1 MNPDALIVDKI
12 RESLQKDLIE
22 KYKGKT
28 LSEIAK
34 ESGFTVT
41 HTYTKEF
48 IKSDKKDKNN
58 IDDVFYNKKN

>member
-28 LSEIAK
+28 LEEIAK

-41 HTYTKEF
+41 HTYTSEF
-48 IKSDKKDKNN
+48 IISDKKH
-58 IDDVFYNKKN
+58 KKR

>member
-1 MNPDALIVDKI
+1 MNPDA
-12 RESLQKDLIE
+12 LIE
-22 KYKGKT
+22 KYKGKN

>member
-12 RESLQKDLIE
+12 RESLQKEVIE

-28 LSEIAK
+28 LAEIAK

-41 HTYTKEF
+41 HTYTSEF
-48 IKSDKKDKNN
+48 IISDKKHKNN
-58 IDDVFYNKKN
+58 NR

>member
-12 RESLQKDLIE
+12 RESLQKELIE

-28 LSEIAK
+28 LAEIAK

-41 HTYTKEF
+41 HTYTNEF
-48 IKSDKKDKNN
+48 IKTEKNKNN
-58 IDDVFYNKKN
+58 RECTL

>member
-1 MNPDALIVDKI
+1 MNPDALIVDKT
-12 RESLQKDLIE
+12 KDLIE

-48 IKSDKKDKNN
+48 IKSDKKDKK
-58 IDDVFYNKKN
+58 DDNHTSPPN

>member
-28 LSEIAK
+28 LAEIAK

-48 IKSDKKDKNN
+48 IKSDKKDKK
-58 IDDVFYNKKN
+58 DDNQRTN

>member
-1 MNPDALIVDKI
+1 MNPDALIVDKT
-12 RESLQKDLIE
+12 KDLIE

-41 HTYTKEF
+41 HTYTDKF
-48 IKSDKKDKNN
+48 IKSDKKDKK
-58 IDDVFYNKKN
+58 DDNQRTN

>member
-1 MNPDALIVDKI
+1 MNPDALIVDKT
-12 RESLQKDLIE
+12 KDLIE
-22 KYKGKT
+22 KYKRKT

-58 IDDVFYNKKN
+58 NR

>member
-1 MNPDALIVDKI
+1 MNPDA
-12 RESLQKDLIE
+12 LIE
-22 KYKGKT
+22 KYKGKK

-48 IKSDKKDKNN
+48 IKSDKKDKK
-58 IDDVFYNKKN
+58 DDNQRTN

>member
-12 RESLQKDLIE
+12 RESLRKDLIE

-28 LSEIAK
+28 LAEIAK

-58 IDDVFYNKKN
+58 NR

>member
-1 MNPDALIVDKI
+1 MNPDALIVDKT
-12 RESLQKDLIE
+12 KDLIE

-41 HTYTKEF
+41 HTYTDKF

-58 IDDVFYNKKN
+58 NR

>member
-1 MNPDALIVDKI
+1 MNPDA
-12 RESLQKDLIE
+12 LIE

-41 HTYTKEF
+41 HTYTNEF

-58 IDDVFYNKKN
+58 NR

>member
-1 MNPDALIVDKI
+1 MALSLTDVEKI
-12 RESLQKDLIE
+12 AKLSRLSLTE
-22 KYKGKT
+22 EEKGKT

-48 IKSDKKDKNN
+48 IKSDKKDKK
-58 IDDVFYNKKN
+58 DDNQRTN